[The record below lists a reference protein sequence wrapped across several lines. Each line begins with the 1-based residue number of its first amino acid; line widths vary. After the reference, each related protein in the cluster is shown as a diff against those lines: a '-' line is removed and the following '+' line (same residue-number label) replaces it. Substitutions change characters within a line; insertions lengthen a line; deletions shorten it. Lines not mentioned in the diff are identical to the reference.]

1 MEIDLIMVKGKKQ
14 PEAVFTVLGRS
25 EVEADPRCKELREI
39 NAQMLGRFRKQH
51 WDEAADLIA
60 RCRKFANG
68 FDLSGLYDMYE
79 ERIELY
85 RADPPGPDWEGVYE
99 AETK

>member
-1 MEIDLIMVKGKKQ
+1 MVKGKKQ

-25 EVEADPRCKELREI
+25 EVEADPRCQELRAT
-39 NAQMLGRFRKQH
+39 NAQMLGRFRKQQ
-51 WDEAADLIA
+51 WDDAIDLIA

-85 RADPPGPDWEGVYE
+85 RAQPPGPGWDGVYE

>member
-1 MEIDLIMVKGKKQ
+1 
-14 PEAVFTVLGRS
+14 VFTVLGSS
-25 EVEADPRCKELREI
+25 EVEADPRCGELREA
-39 NAQMLGRFRKQH
+39 NAQMLGRFRNQK
-51 WDEAADLIA
+51 WDEAVELIA

-85 RADPPGPDWEGVYE
+85 RAQPPGPDWHGVYE

>member
-1 MEIDLIMVKGKKQ
+1 
-14 PEAVFTVLGRS
+14 
-25 EVEADPRCKELREI
+25 
-39 NAQMLGRFRKQH
+39 
-51 WDEAADLIA
+51 LIA

-85 RADPPGPDWEGVYE
+85 RAQPPGADWDGVYE
-99 AETK
+99 AETKQVELPAMSVATKRGEGTITERGARRRRHELAHAVFVDCE

>member
-1 MEIDLIMVKGKKQ
+1 M
-14 PEAVFTVLGRS
+14 LGRS
-25 EVEADPRCKELREI
+25 EVEADPRCRELREV
-39 NAQMLGRFRKQH
+39 NAQMLARFRNQK
-51 WDEAADLIA
+51 WDDAVALIA

-85 RADPPGPDWEGVYE
+85 RTQSPGSNWDGVYE

>member
-25 EVEADPRCKELREI
+25 EVEADPRCQELRAT
-39 NAQMLGRFRKQH
+39 NAQMLGRFRSQQ
-51 WDEAADLIA
+51 WDGAIELIA

-85 RADPPGPDWEGVYE
+85 RAQPPGPDWDGVYE